1 MRLAASNIAWTAEN
15 DASVYQ
21 TLRSLGFTGLEIAP
35 TRIFPNEP
43 YTVEHYANAMMFRQ
57 KIEREYGLHVVSM
70 QSIWYGRQEK
80 LFGSP
85 EERESLMEYTKR
97 AIEFAEVLQCP
108 NLVFG
113 SPKNRVRGTA
123 DIQIAYEFF
132 HALGDYA
139 ATHGTVL
146 AIEPNPVI
154 YETDFL
160 THTDEAI
167 GFVEQINSKGLAV
180 NLDVGTMVAN
190 GESVG
195 VLAGKMKWIHHV
207 HISEPFLN
215 PIKEREVHSELS
227 DTLWQARYEGWVSLE
242 AKCYSKSE
250 DLARGLTYI
259 KDIFSNMT
267 LNCT

>member
-1 MRLAASNIAWTAEN
+1 MRLAASNIAWTGEN
-15 DASVYQ
+15 DVSVYQ

-43 YTVEHYANAMMFRQ
+43 YAVKHYANAVTFRQ
-57 KIEREYGLHVVSM
+57 KIECEYGLHIVSM

-80 LFGSP
+80 LFGLP

-123 DIQIAYEFF
+123 DIHIAYEFF
-132 HALGDYA
+132 RILGDYA
-139 ATHGTVL
+139 AMHGTVL

-160 THTDEAI
+160 TRTDEAI
-167 GFVEQINSKGLAV
+167 NFVEHINSKGLAV
-180 NLDVGTMVAN
+180 NLDMGTMISN
-190 GESVG
+190 EESVETL
-195 VLAGKMKWIHHV
+195 VGKTSWIHHV

-215 PIKEREVHSELS
+215 PLKERGIHQDLN
-227 DTLWQARYEGWVSLE
+227 DALWQEGYDGSVSLE
-242 AKCYSKSE
+242 ARCFAEREALEGNLK
-250 DLARGLTYI
+250 YI
-259 KDIFSNMT
+259 KDIFLRT
-267 LNCT
+267 

>member
-43 YTVEHYANAMMFRQ
+43 YAVEHYANAMMFRQ

-80 LFGSP
+80 LFGSL

-97 AIEFAEVLQCP
+97 AIEFAEVFQCP

-132 HALGDYA
+132 HVLGDYA
-139 ATHGTVL
+139 AAHGTVL

-160 THTDEAI
+160 TRTDETIA
-167 GFVEQINSKGLAV
+167 FVEQINSKGLAV

-190 GESVG
+190 GEPVE
-195 VLAGKMKWIHHV
+195 LLMGKIKWIHHV

-215 PIKEREVHSELS
+215 PIKERSVHSELS
-227 DTLWQARYEGWVSLE
+227 DTLRQTGYKGCVSLE
-242 AKCYSKSE
+242 AKCFAESE
-250 DLARGLTYI
+250 ALEDALKYI
-259 KDIFSNMT
+259 KAKF
-267 LNCT
+267 

>member
-43 YTVEHYANAMMFRQ
+43 YAVEHYANAMMFQQ

-80 LFGSP
+80 LFGSL

-123 DIQIAYEFF
+123 DTQIAYEFF

-139 ATHGTVL
+139 AAHGTVL

-167 GFVEQINSKGLAV
+167 SFVEQINSKGLAV

-190 GESVG
+190 GEPVE
-195 VLAGKMKWIHHV
+195 LLMGKIKWIHHV
-207 HISEPFLN
+207 HISEPFLH

-227 DTLWQARYEGWVSLE
+227 DTLRQAGYKGCVSLE
-242 AKCYSKSE
+242 AKCFAEREALE
-250 DLARGLTYI
+250 DALKYI
-259 KDIFSNMT
+259 KAKF
-267 LNCT
+267 

>member
-15 DASVYQ
+15 DAFVYQ

-43 YTVEHYANAMMFRQ
+43 YAVEHYANAMMFRQ

-80 LFGSP
+80 LFGSL

-132 HALGDYA
+132 HVLGDYA
-139 ATHGTVL
+139 AAHGTVL

-160 THTDEAI
+160 TRTDEAI
-167 GFVEQINSKGLAV
+167 AFVEQINSKGLAV

-190 GESVG
+190 GEPVE
-195 VLAGKMKWIHHV
+195 LLMGKIKWIHHV

-215 PIKEREVHSELS
+215 PIKERSVHSELS
-227 DTLWQARYEGWVSLE
+227 DTLRQTGYKGCVSLE
-242 AKCYSKSE
+242 AKCFAEREALE
-250 DLARGLTYI
+250 DALKYI
-259 KDIFSNMT
+259 KAKF
-267 LNCT
+267 

>member
-1 MRLAASNIAWTAEN
+1 MRLAASNIAWTGEN
-15 DASVYQ
+15 DVSVYQ

-43 YTVEHYANAMMFRQ
+43 YAVEHYANAVTFRQ

-97 AIEFAEVLQCP
+97 AIEFAEVLQCS

-132 HALGDYA
+132 RALGDYA
-139 ATHGTVL
+139 AAHGTVL

-167 GFVEQINSKGLAV
+167 GFVEQINSKGIAV

-215 PIKEREVHSELS
+215 PIEERRLHNELS
-227 DTLWQARYEGWVSLE
+227 KTLRQGEYTGSVSLE
-242 AKCYSKSE
+242 AKCFADKV
-250 DLARGLTYI
+250 DLDKNLRYI
-259 KDIFSNMT
+259 HDVFAVELVK
-267 LNCT
+267 